1 MDVIVQLLLVISV
14 TLGKYSTPYCCRQFD
29 RRVNALSSQYSYKR
43 LSCKCPHSITLYLIY
58 LTREKIIVFFRVEL
72 HVGNF
77 QESDSLVAWQPAA
90 ETLCTDATNK
100 I

>member
-43 LSCKCPHSITLYLIY
+43 LSYKCPHSITLYLIY
-58 LTREKIIVFFRVEL
+58 LTRENKLCFSGSSYD
-72 HVGNF
+72 VGNF